1 MRRDDWRKALLL
13 AAAGILLALAAV
25 ILLQRP
31 FRIDSAE
38 VASEPAAAAR
48 VRRASSDNA
57 APNANL
63 DPRRHGPTRVHLP
76 PTPLPRTPE
85 RGDAKPKS
93 SGATAVSLAANAAQ
107 DYRDRAQYPR
117 WSQPLAP
124 GEDPILRDREVS
136 PVSARGPRDDGAV
149 LTVLPDQIAFEAPDA
164 ILLYAY
170 LTANGER
177 IGARSIGGE
186 IVTESLTPLVP
197 LTFGD
202 AGTDGDA
209 IAGDHI
215 YTALYQPAAGQMSGL
230 SESFLARVTAFSE
243 EGEEIRAG
251 TSFQYSNPDA
261 QLTGN
266 YRDRLEDGSLVIEA
280 EVEVRN
286 PGRFHLEGTLY
297 DGAAANPLAWSQDA
311 AELTPGRQWL
321 RLSFFGRILH
331 ERGVDGPYLLRFL
344 ALSTATTMPNAKNR
358 LVENAFVTGHYAAAQ
373 FSDAPFN
380 DPDLLE
386 AASRLERDLPPTGLD
401 GGG

>member
-1 MRRDDWRKALLL
+1 MRRDDWRKALIL
-13 AAAGILLALAAV
+13 AAAGVLLALAAV
-25 ILLQRP
+25 LLLQRP
-31 FRIDSAE
+31 FRVDRADVVAGSAG
-38 VASEPAAAAR
+38 PPG

-57 APNANL
+57 APNANF
-63 DPRRHGPTRVHLP
+63 DPRRHGPTRVRLP
-76 PTPLPRTPE
+76 PTPSRSPE
-85 RGDAKPKS
+85 RGEARPPANA
-93 SGATAVSLAANAAQ
+93 GTAVSLAASAAKE
-107 DYRDRAQYPR
+107 YRDRAQFPR

-136 PVSARGPRDDGAV
+136 PVSARGPRDDGAT
-149 LTVLPDQIAFEAPDA
+149 LTVLPDQVAFESPDA
-164 ILLYAY
+164 VLLYAY

-177 IGARSIGGE
+177 VAARSIGCE
-186 IVTESLTPLVP
+186 IVTESLTPLVA
-197 LTFGD
+197 LSFGD

-209 IAGDHI
+209 VAGDHI
-215 YTALYQPAAGQMSGL
+215 YTALYQPEAGQMSAL

-280 EVEVRN
+280 ELDVRN

-297 DGAAANPLAWSQDA
+297 DAAAANPLAWSQDA
-311 AELTPGRQWL
+311 AELSPGRQWL

-331 ERGVDGPYLLRFL
+331 ERGIDGPYLLRFL
-344 ALSTATTMPNAKNR
+344 ALSTATAMPNAKNR
-358 LVENAFVTGHYAAAQ
+358 LVENAFVTGHYTAAQ
-373 FSDAPFN
+373 FSDEPFN

-401 GGG
+401 GG